1 MDHELMYVVI
11 NGEAIM
17 LENGSPVSYL
27 VDEDDGTIDWTAGDT
42 VDWDGSYD
50 FDPNEEDVEYVAHMC
65 QYLTLAAKLTKEHD
79 QEVFIK

>member
-27 VDEDDGTIDWTAGDT
+27 VDEDNGTIDWTSQDT
-42 VDWDGSYD
+42 VDW
-50 FDPNEEDVEYVAHMC
+50 EDMLPGEYKM
-65 QYLTLAAKLTKEHD
+65 YKAAYEFLQTYAS
-79 QEVFIK
+79 QEVFVK